1 MTFSS
6 LVDNKMADRRDLGFL
21 PVHFAQTMSIN
32 KSRVR
37 RMKRQ
42 KMMIFFL
49 LHVLY
54 MNKVREYNNL
64 NRTAGKMDEMHDRVP
79 STNTEIVRHL
89 EVGLARSSVAGQD

>member
-1 MTFSS
+1 
-6 LVDNKMADRRDLGFL
+6 
-21 PVHFAQTMSIN
+21 
-32 KSRVR
+32 
-37 RMKRQ
+37 
-42 KMMIFFL
+42 
-49 LHVLY
+49 